1 MFTSA
6 KIRVLPCGPRVEL
19 PVSMVYTLRGEI
31 DQVPVGYEYKDLCI
45 KTTQYLYRLLYDLQ
59 IQVQVI
65 DRHQ

>member
-1 MFTSA
+1 
-6 KIRVLPCGPRVEL
+6 
-19 PVSMVYTLRGEI
+19 MVYTLRGEI

-45 KTTQYLYRLLYDLQ
+45 KTTQYLYKLLYDIQ